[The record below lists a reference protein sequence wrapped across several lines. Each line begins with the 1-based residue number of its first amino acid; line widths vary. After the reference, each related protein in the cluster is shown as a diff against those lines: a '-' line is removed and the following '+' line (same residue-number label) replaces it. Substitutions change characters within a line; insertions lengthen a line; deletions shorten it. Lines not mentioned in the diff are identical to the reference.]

1 MLYGMLV
8 WGGKS
13 APERIELLRAPFVR
27 LTVARGRLEG
37 VTRRRV
43 RAAGR
48 KLRKLGI
55 NNAVLPEGF
64 CYREVL
70 EKEGV
75 FPVTTLQL
83 RREIAADWVRAAL
96 VERKMAPSGAKVEV
110 AAETLSAE
118 VVRTVT
124 ELSLR
129 HRYVLLSVPRGGEE
143 LSRRLRRE
151 YGVSLQINPG
161 NAEQPEA
168 VVQFTKGEQEGS
180 VVTLRLWDESQSLP
194 GLALP
199 PGQEENLPQ
208 EVDRGQLIAALR
220 KTGAVRQV
228 EVRI

>member
-1 MLYGMLV
+1 M
-8 WGGKS
+8 
-13 APERIELLRAPFVR
+13 
-27 LTVARGRLEG
+27 
-37 VTRRRV
+37 
-43 RAAGR
+43 
-48 KLRKLGI
+48 
-55 NNAVLPEGF
+55 
-64 CYREVL
+64 
-70 EKEGV
+70 
-75 FPVTTLQL
+75 
-83 RREIAADWVRAAL
+83 
-96 VERKMAPSGAKVEV
+96 

-161 NAEQPEA
+161 NAEQSEA

-199 PGQEENLPQ
+199 PGQEESLPQ
-208 EVDRGQLIAALR
+208 GVDRGQLIAALR